1 MLSNLNGLFQ
11 RREGQT
17 DPFVFE
23 FFVAIFVFEK
33 WALAI
38 FNLGF
43 WQNLVDFGQF
53 LWFVAIFGQKKWAI
67 GHF

>member
-17 DPFVFE
+17 GPFVFE

-43 WQNLVDFGQF
+43 W
-53 LWFVAIFGQKKWAI
+53 
-67 GHF
+67 